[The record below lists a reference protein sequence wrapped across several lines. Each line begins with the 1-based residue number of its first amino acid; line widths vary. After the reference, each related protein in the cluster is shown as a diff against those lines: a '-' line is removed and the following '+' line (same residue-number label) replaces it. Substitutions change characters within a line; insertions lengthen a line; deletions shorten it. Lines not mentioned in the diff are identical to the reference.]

1 MWCDEI
7 INVVCMIFAWKQY
20 RKLDMVLQWFIVD
33 LRVSG
38 EMELLEKHIK
48 MKRRF
53 NRIFTTIWIGV
64 SCVVVAGSIYL
75 ICYTI
80 LFILHMDNFS
90 FTDRFSNTSK
100 FELLYTTIV
109 FSITECILLV
119 GFLFFV
125 IPYIGY
131 GLCTMYVLLWRLFK
145 GKTGYRTHFPVHLT
159 KSLI

>member
-1 MWCDEI
+1 MNTNHNGICLENRD
-7 INVVCMIFAWKQY
+7 
-20 RKLDMVLQWFIVD
+20 RKLNMVLQWFIVD

-38 EMELLEKHIK
+38 EIQLLEKHIR

-64 SCVVVAGSIYL
+64 SCVVVAGSINL

-80 LFILHMDNFS
+80 LFILRMDNFS
-90 FTDRFSNTSK
+90 FTDRFSNASNL
-100 FELLYTTIV
+100 EVLYTRIV
-109 FSITECILLV
+109 FPITECIVLV
-119 GFLFFV
+119 GFLFFF

-131 GLCTMYVLLWRLFK
+131 GLCTMSVLLWRLFR

>member
-1 MWCDEI
+1 
-7 INVVCMIFAWKQY
+7 
-20 RKLDMVLQWFIVD
+20 MVLQWFIVD

-38 EMELLEKHIK
+38 EIQLLEKHIR

-64 SCVVVAGSIYL
+64 SCVVVAGSINL

-80 LFILHMDNFS
+80 LFILRMDNFS
-90 FTDRFSNTSK
+90 FTDLSVDFPMASNLEST
-100 FELLYTTIV
+100 LYKDCISNNRTDILV
-109 FSITECILLV
+109 LFPITECIVLV
-119 GFLFFV
+119 GFLFFF

-131 GLCTMYVLLWRLFK
+131 GLCTMSVLLWRLFR